1 MLVLDLLAFESAIV
15 RGINKG
21 KLGCKKLVP
30 VSTISI
36 SCRWYSGINGNNTG
50 SVFIDI

>member
-1 MLVLDLLAFESAIV
+1 MLALGLLAFESAIA

-36 SCRWYSGINGNNTG
+36 SCRWHGGVDGDNTG
-50 SVFIDI
+50 GVFIDM